1 MDSETDKTVEGS
13 CLLWQDL
20 SVTLACNNFGTHS
33 NVVGSSPSTTKY
45 LVNGLTGL
53 AQSHRIMAVMGP
65 SGSGKSTFLDAL
77 ADVFLGTLT
86 VKETLYFGARLR
98 LPELSNAELDE
109 VIEETM
115 DKMGLEECG
124 DTKVGN
130 WHLRGISGGERR
142 RLSIA
147 VEILAQPEVLCL
159 DEATTGLDSAASFF
173 VVQALRN
180 VARSGK
186 IVVCSIHQPTNDVF
200 RLFDDLLLI
209 SSGEAVY
216 FGECKGAVKFFAESG
231 YPCPTRRNPPDHF
244 LRCISPEFDQV
255 LAALKQTQ
263 RRNDADLSAADG
275 LLNGTT
281 ADARATLVNKY
292 KSSSFADTATKKIQ
306 ELALLL
312 ITEKHDDDSQSSS
325 QVVPVKKRKQQHQ
338 WWSQFCT
345 LTHRSILHMCR
356 DLGYYWLRIFFY
368 IMVALSTGTLEFDI
382 GTSSDAVIARGKVD
396 GFLYGLM
403 ICLSIGGLPFF
414 LDEIKAFRGE
424 REGGYYGEAVYVLS
438 NYLSSLPFTIFIS
451 ISSGS
456 ILYTMVKFHPGF
468 SHLLYFCINLFFCIS
483 VSEACVFFTASLI
496 SNPLP
501 AMGAAIGVTVLNL
514 MPSVVFRPI
523 PDLPKIFWRYPL
535 SYISYAAWGT
545 QGNLKND
552 MMGLEFDSEI
562 PGRPKIT
569 GEFILEDIYEHAS
582 FFSSILALSSAMR
595 NPPDHFLRCIAPEFD
610 QVLAALKQTQRL
622 NFAEKH
628 GDDDSKSSSEVVP
641 VKNRKIGKQQQHQ
654 WWNQFFTL
662 THRSSLHMCRDLGYY
677 WLRIFFYI
685 MVALSTGTLEFDIGT
700 SNAAVIARGK
710 VDGFLYGLMI
720 CLSIGGLPFFLDE
733 IKAFRG
739 ESQGGYYSEAAY
751 VLSNFLSSLP
761 FTIFISFSSGSILY
775 SMVKFHPGFSHLLYF
790 CINLFFSI
798 SVSEACVFVT
808 ASLVSNP
815 LPAMG
820 AAIGV
825 TVLNLMPSII
835 TRPLPDL
842 PNIIWR
848 YPLSYIS
855 FAAWGTQG
863 NLKNDMM
870 GLEFDSAIPGRPK
883 ITGES
888 ILKNSYGMNI
898 RYSKW
903 WDVAALFCL
912 LLAYRL
918 VLVFTIYNKQ
928 RIPTPFRRIYPE
940 RGLKPTKIQQA

>member
-1 MDSETDKTVEGS
+1 MDSETDKTVVEGS
-13 CLLWQDL
+13 CLIWQDL
-20 SVTLACNNFGTHS
+20 TVTLASNNFGSRS
-33 NVVGSSPSTTKY
+33 NAGSSPSTNKC
-45 LVNGLTGL
+45 LVNGLTGV

-77 ADVFLGTLT
+77 AGRLSTKVAMAGKVELIRKNKNKIRSSPITPRDVSYVTQEDVFLGTLT

-98 LPELSNAELDE
+98 LSAELTKAELDD
-109 VIEETM
+109 VVEETM

-124 DTKVGN
+124 DTTVGN

-159 DEATTGLDSAASFF
+159 DEATTGLDSTASFF

-209 SSGEAVY
+209 SAGEAVY
-216 FGECKGAVKFFAESG
+216 FGECQGAVKFFADSG
-231 YPCPTRRNPPDHF
+231 FPCPTRRNPPDHF
-244 LRCISPEFDQV
+244 LRCITPEFDQV

-263 RRNDADLSAADG
+263 RINDADLSAADG

-281 ADARATLVNKY
+281 AETRATLVNKY
-292 KSSSFADTATKKIQ
+292 KSSTFADTATKRIQ

-312 ITEKHDDDSQSSS
+312 IAETHYNDDDDSQSSS
-325 QVVPVKKRKQQHQ
+325 QVVHVKKRKQRHQ

-382 GTSSDAVIARGKVD
+382 GTSSAAVLDRGKVD

-456 ILYTMVKFHPGF
+456 ILYSMVKFHPGF

-552 MMGLEFDSEI
+552 MMGLEFDSAI

-569 GEFILEDIYEHAS
+569 GEFILENNYGV
-582 FFSSILALSSAMR
+582 
-595 NPPDHFLRCIAPEFD
+595 N
-610 QVLAALKQTQRL
+610 
-622 NFAEKH
+622 
-628 GDDDSKSSSEVVP
+628 
-641 VKNRKIGKQQQHQ
+641 
-654 WWNQFFTL
+654 
-662 THRSSLHMCRDLGYY
+662 LG
-677 WLRIFFYI
+677 
-685 MVALSTGTLEFDIGT
+685 
-700 SNAAVIARGK
+700 
-710 VDGFLYGLMI
+710 
-720 CLSIGGLPFFLDE
+720 
-733 IKAFRG
+733 
-739 ESQGGYYSEAAY
+739 
-751 VLSNFLSSLP
+751 
-761 FTIFISFSSGSILY
+761 
-775 SMVKFHPGFSHLLYF
+775 
-790 CINLFFSI
+790 
-798 SVSEACVFVT
+798 
-808 ASLVSNP
+808 
-815 LPAMG
+815 
-820 AAIGV
+820 
-825 TVLNLMPSII
+825 
-835 TRPLPDL
+835 
-842 PNIIWR
+842 
-848 YPLSYIS
+848 
-855 FAAWGTQG
+855 
-863 NLKNDMM
+863 
-870 GLEFDSAIPGRPK
+870 
-883 ITGES
+883 
-888 ILKNSYGMNI
+888 
-898 RYSKW
+898 YSKW
-903 WDVAALFCL
+903 RDVAALFCL
-912 LLAYRL
+912 LLAYRVL
-918 VLVFTIYNKQ
+918 LVFTLHYKQ
-928 RIPTPFRRIYPE
+928 RISSPFRRVQPK
-940 RGLKPTKIQQA
+940 RDLKPTTIQQA